1 MNKIKLVQLS
11 ELRAVIEAG
20 GVLSVTLEGAGTGFA
35 TRLTTRSGALSL
47 ASKNTGQQRV
57 FADPRTALALFKQM
71 GIVEVRI
78 DTRNWSTD
86 QKSLA

>member
-1 MNKIKLVQLS
+1 MNQIKLVLFS

-20 GVLSVTLEGAGTGFA
+20 GVLSVTLEGAGAGFA

-57 FADPRTALALFKQM
+57 FADPRTALALLKQL
-71 GIVEVRI
+71 GVVEVRI
-78 DTRNWSTD
+78 DTRNWSTG